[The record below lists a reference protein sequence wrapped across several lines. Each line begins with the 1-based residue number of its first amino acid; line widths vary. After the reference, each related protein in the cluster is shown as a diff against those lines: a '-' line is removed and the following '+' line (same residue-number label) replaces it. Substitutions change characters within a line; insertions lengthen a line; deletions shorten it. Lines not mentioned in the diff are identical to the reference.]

1 MDNSRKEHINLSDLS
16 KEGFDQLSAMEKVDL
31 FSQSYR
37 VPRKQSK
44 EQLLK
49 SIQEKIDHTVV
60 ERPVRKLK
68 VYWTAAASI
77 ALIVLLSISYNYWL
91 PGKMQVVA
99 VANGEHREFVLP
111 DGSEMQ
117 INADT
122 RVTFSES
129 KFKGKRELKLEGEAY
144 FSVQKGS
151 PFVVKTPIG
160 VVEVLGTTLNVF
172 SRDNNFHVA
181 CFTGKV
187 SVKVGA
193 QSVTILPGEKVVWL
207 DNQLIKSKL
216 NPDQNTAGWVNGQF
230 SFDNIPL
237 ISIFEEI
244 ERQFNVSINATG
256 IENRFYTG
264 SFSNQKLSEVLET
277 VCLPMNLDYEI
288 KGQNKVTI
296 KPKDN

>member
-16 KEGFDQLSAMEKVDL
+16 KEGFDQLSTMEKVDL
-31 FSQSYR
+31 FSQGYR
-37 VPRKQSK
+37 VPRKQSN

-49 SIQEKIDHTVV
+49 SIQEKIGHTAVG
-60 ERPVRKLK
+60 RPVRKLQ
-68 VYWTAAASI
+68 VYWAAAASI
-77 ALIVLLSISYNYWL
+77 ALIVFLSISYNYWL

-99 VANGEHREFVLP
+99 VANGEHRELVLP
-111 DGSEMQ
+111 DGSEIQ

-151 PFVVKTPIG
+151 PFVVKTPRG

-187 SVKVGA
+187 SVKVGT

-207 DNQLIKSKL
+207 DGQLIKLKL
-216 NPDQNTAGWVNGQF
+216 NPDQNTAGWVKGQF

-244 ERQFNVSINATG
+244 ERQFDVSINASG

-264 SFSNQKLSEVLET
+264 SFSNQKLTEVLET

-288 KGQNKVTI
+288 KGKNNVAI